1 MNVSLC
7 FHLAT
12 TGRLLSLAVW
22 AEYVP
27 GSVVRNFNSN
37 PFELVIPTI
46 SVTILYPLLIVPLE
60 FAPLL
65 TFLSCTWSPSIKLCG
80 FSVTTV
86 VIPVFES
93 LSILAKIRRF
103 LWAVTSGILFVNSD
117 AAATPTV
124 LDSCKV

>member
-46 SVTILYPLLIVPLE
+46 SVTILYPLLMVALE

-65 TFLSCTWSPSIKLCG
+65 TFLSCT
-80 FSVTTV
+80 
-86 VIPVFES
+86 
-93 LSILAKIRRF
+93 
-103 LWAVTSGILFVNSD
+103 
-117 AAATPTV
+117 
-124 LDSCKV
+124 